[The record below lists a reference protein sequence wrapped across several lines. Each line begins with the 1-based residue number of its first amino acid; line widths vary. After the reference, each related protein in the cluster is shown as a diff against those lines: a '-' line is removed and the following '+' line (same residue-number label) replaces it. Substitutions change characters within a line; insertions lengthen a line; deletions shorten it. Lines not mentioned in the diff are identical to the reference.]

1 MVDVSIKQV
10 TGVDPVPIG
19 EVDNIAP
26 ITIAAIREVDKIA
39 PVAVHIKELNQGDPL
54 LIESLRVD
62 RVREIDP
69 LKVDR
74 LNVTRLP
81 VVNLSVN
88 EVPGVELDVRRI
100 PPVAIGVHQ
109 IFELPSQYSAR
120 ARFLGFEVLRVEI
133 TGKTRVVP
141 RECARR
147 EVEHTHERSF
157 AEVAAV
163 GNPAIP
169 SRLEEICAEAVPC
182 GKAEALRFGPP
193 CFAYPATA
201 DRARFPIN
209 ASVRTDSGVRWG
221 G

>member
-1 MVDVSIKQV
+1 VSADINIKRVQNI
-10 TGVDPVPIG
+10 DPVTLNPITIK

-26 ITIAAIREVDKIA
+26 ITIAAVQKIA
-39 PVAVHIKELNQGDPL
+39 PVAVHIKELNQVEPL

-62 RVREIDP
+62 RVRDIDP
-69 LKVDR
+69 LHVEQ

-81 VVNLSVN
+81 VVNLSVSQ
-88 EVPGVELDVRRI
+88 VPRVELNVREI

-109 IFELPSQYSAR
+109 TFELPSQYTAR

-133 TGKTRVVP
+133 AGKTRVVP

-147 EVEHTHERSF
+147 EVSYAHERSF
-157 AEVAAV
+157 GEVAAV

-169 SRLEEICAEAVPC
+169 SRLDEQCTRAVPVVSPLGLRC
-182 GKAEALRFGPP
+182 GRPG
-193 CFAYPATA
+193 FAY
-201 DRARFPIN
+201 RA
-209 ASVRTDSGVRWG
+209 G

>member
-1 MVDVSIKQV
+1 MDVNVKQV
-10 TGVDPVPIG
+10 TGVDPIPIG
-19 EVDNIAP
+19 KVDNIAP
-26 ITIAAIREVDKIA
+26 VTIAAIQEIDKIA
-39 PVAVHIKELNQGDPL
+39 PVAVHIKELNQVDPL

-69 LKVDR
+69 LNVDR

-88 EVPGVELDVRRI
+88 QVPEVELDVRRI

-109 IFELPSQYSAR
+109 SFELPSQYTAR

-133 TGKTRVVP
+133 AGKTCILP
-141 RECARR
+141 RDCARR
-147 EVEHTHERSF
+147 EESLAHERSF

-169 SRLEEICAEAVPC
+169 SRLEERCSEAVPC
-182 GKAEALRFGPP
+182 RTVKPPALRLGPP
-193 CFAYPATA
+193 RFAYSSAPA
-201 DRARFPIN
+201 RPGLR
-209 ASVRTDSGVRWG
+209 SGG
-221 G
+221 

>member
-1 MVDVSIKQV
+1 MDVNIKQV
-10 TGVDPVPIG
+10 SGVDPIPIG
-19 EVDNIAP
+19 SVSNIAP
-26 ITIAAIREVDKIA
+26 VTIAAIQEVDKIA

-54 LIESLRVD
+54 AIESLRVD

-69 LKVDR
+69 LTVDR

-88 EVPGVELDVRRI
+88 QVPGVELDVRRI

-109 IFELPSQYSAR
+109 TFELPSHYTAR

-133 TGKTRVVP
+133 AGKTCVIP
-141 RECARR
+141 RDCARR
-147 EVEHTHERSF
+147 EESHTHERSF

-169 SRLEEICAEAVPC
+169 SRFEERCAEAVPC
-182 GKAEALRFGPP
+182 GAPAPLRLGPP
-193 CFAYPATA
+193 RFAYPAA
-201 DRARFPIN
+201 PHSA
-209 ASVRTDSGVRWG
+209 GVAFG

>member
-1 MVDVSIKQV
+1 MSADINIKRVQNI
-10 TGVDPVPIG
+10 DPVTLNPITVK

-26 ITIAAIREVDKIA
+26 LTIAAVEKVA
-39 PVAVHIKELNQGDPL
+39 PIAVHIKELNQVDPL

-88 EVPGVELDVRRI
+88 QVPGVELDIRRI
-100 PPVAIGVHQ
+100 PPVTIGVHQ
-109 IFELPSQYSAR
+109 IFELPSQYTAR

-133 TGKTRVVP
+133 AGKTRVVP

-147 EVEHTHERSF
+147 EVSHAHERSF

-169 SRLEEICAEAVPC
+169 SRLEERCAEAVSC
-182 GKAEALRFGPP
+182 GPALRCGPP
-193 CFAYPATA
+193 RFAYAAEPE
-201 DRARFPIN
+201 RP
-209 ASVRTDSGVRWG
+209 GVRWG